1 MNLFASQSD
10 ETDAM
15 KPWKILAL
23 AGALVVVF
31 VLIVGIERQRNCRY
45 ADGTHCA
52 LFGTS
57 PSKYGGPQ

>member
-1 MNLFASQSD
+1 
-10 ETDAM
+10 M

-23 AGALVVVF
+23 AGALVGVF

-45 ADGTHCA
+45 ADGTYCA